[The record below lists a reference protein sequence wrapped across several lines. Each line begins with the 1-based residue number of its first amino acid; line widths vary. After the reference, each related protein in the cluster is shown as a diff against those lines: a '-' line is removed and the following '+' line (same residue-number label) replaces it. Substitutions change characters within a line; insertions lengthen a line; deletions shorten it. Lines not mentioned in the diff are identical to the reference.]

1 MFGGF
6 RVDSGLVNSCREDA
20 IYMQK
25 YIINK
30 MLDCGVIDD
39 TEKEYMDYCLALLGG
54 WCIFLT
60 ITVIAGIIFRCSVGM
75 LFFVI
80 FYSMLRCYVGGIHC
94 KKHLN
99 CYLISTIIT
108 LVVAYVGTK
117 EFDNRYIFE
126 ITAFSLV
133 MVLIFGAVNHP
144 DLDWSDEELQ
154 RAKNRARLISTFE
167 ASLIILLMSLGLGL
181 NAVLLVLAR
190 IIRKEGSRFETNYSK
205 NDS

>member
-80 FYSMLRCYVGGIHC
+80 FYSM
-94 KKHLN
+94 
-99 CYLISTIIT
+99 
-108 LVVAYVGTK
+108 
-117 EFDNRYIFE
+117 
-126 ITAFSLV
+126 
-133 MVLIFGAVNHP
+133 
-144 DLDWSDEELQ
+144 
-154 RAKNRARLISTFE
+154 
-167 ASLIILLMSLGLGL
+167 
-181 NAVLLVLAR
+181 
-190 IIRKEGSRFETNYSK
+190 
-205 NDS
+205 